1 MNRPGSS
8 LGINGYVNGNG
19 VNGVGRARRVTME
32 ERYRQERERE
42 AELEGGFG
50 SLVPLLRFCVLDVLM
65 VMIL

>member
-42 AELEGGFG
+42 AELEGGF
-50 SLVPLLRFCVLDVLM
+50 SSFVFWMC
-65 VMIL
+65 

>member
-8 LGINGYVNGNG
+8 LGINGYVNGNGNG

-42 AELEGGFG
+42 AELEGGFFF
-50 SLVPLLRFCVLDVLM
+50 VPLLRWFVCSGC
-65 VMIL
+65 